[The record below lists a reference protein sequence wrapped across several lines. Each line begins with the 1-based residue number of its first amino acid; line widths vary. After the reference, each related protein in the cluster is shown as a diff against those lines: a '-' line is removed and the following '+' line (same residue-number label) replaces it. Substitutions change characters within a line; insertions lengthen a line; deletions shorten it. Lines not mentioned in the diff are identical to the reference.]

1 MRINQY
7 IAHASGLSRRQADAA
22 IAEGRVRLNNAVAPL
37 GATVA
42 PDDAVEL
49 DGVALNAPIYQ
60 TIALHK
66 PPGYVTSRRKQGT
79 TPTIYALLPVGLHVL
94 KPVGR
99 LDRDSSGLLL
109 LTNDG
114 ELAQQLQHPSRGHRK
129 RYEVQLDRRL
139 QPDDAKQLQ
148 QGVKLDDGLSRLAV
162 EQRHGYI
169 EVWLEEGRNRQIR
182 RSFAALG
189 YRVTRLHR
197 TNVGDLVLGDLASG
211 QWQPVTPPNAPR
223 KKA

>member
-22 IAEGRVRLNNAVAPL
+22 IAEGRVRLNDAVAPR
-37 GATVA
+37 GATMA
-42 PDDAVEL
+42 AGDTVEL
-49 DGVALNAPIYQ
+49 DGARLQAPTYQ

-79 TPTIYALLPVGLHVL
+79 TPTIYALLPPELHIL

-139 QPDDAKQLQ
+139 DPSDATQLQ
-148 QGVKLDDGLSRLAV
+148 KGVKLDDGLSKLAV
-162 EQRHGYI
+162 EPRHGYI

-197 TNVGDLVLGDLASG
+197 TNVGDIVLGKLASG
-211 QWQPVTPPNAPR
+211 QWQPIGQGNAQG
-223 KKA
+223 AAV

>member
-7 IAHASGLSRRQADAA
+7 IAHASGLSRRQADTA
-22 IAEGRVRLNNAVAPL
+22 IAAGRVRLNGATAPL
-37 GATVA
+37 GATIA
-42 PDDAVEL
+42 AGDTVEL
-49 DGVALNAPIYQ
+49 DGTSLQAPTYQ

-66 PPGYVTSRRKQGT
+66 PPGYVTSRRKQGN
-79 TPTIYALLPVGLHVL
+79 TPTIYALLPPELHVL

-139 QPDDAKQLQ
+139 EADDAQQLQ
-148 QGVKLDDGLSRLAV
+148 RGVKLDDGISKLV
-162 EQRHGYI
+162 VQQRHGYI

-182 RSFAALG
+182 RSFAAVD

-197 TNVGDLVLGDLASG
+197 TNVGDMILGKLASG
-211 QWQPVTPPNAPR
+211 QWQPIGQGDTP
-223 KKA
+223 